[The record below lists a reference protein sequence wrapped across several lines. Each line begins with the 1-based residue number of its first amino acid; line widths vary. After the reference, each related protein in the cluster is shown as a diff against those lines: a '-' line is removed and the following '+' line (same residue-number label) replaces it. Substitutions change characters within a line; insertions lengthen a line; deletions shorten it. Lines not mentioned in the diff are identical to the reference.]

1 MIVINRNGETVVLT
15 GWRAW
20 LAMAAGFAIALA
32 VVALVLFVLLGI
44 ALTVG
49 MFLLVAIP
57 VAAVL
62 TFVAWLTA
70 SRGTR

>member
-20 LAMAAGFAIALA
+20 LAMAAGFAVMLA

-44 ALTVG
+44 ALTMG

-57 VAAVL
+57 VAAIL
-62 TFVAWLTA
+62 TLFAWLTA
-70 SRGTR
+70 GRAAR